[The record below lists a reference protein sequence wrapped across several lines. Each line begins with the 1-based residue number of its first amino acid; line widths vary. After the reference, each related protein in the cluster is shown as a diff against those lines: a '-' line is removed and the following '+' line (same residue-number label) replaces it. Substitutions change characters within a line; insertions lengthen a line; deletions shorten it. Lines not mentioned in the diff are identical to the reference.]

1 MSKEGVSPGQGGQG
15 VLIFRAS
22 KTDPRTGETI
32 YARDYGL
39 KGFPILIRKT

>member
-1 MSKEGVSPGQGGQG
+1 MSKERVSPGPDGQN

-39 KGFPILIRKT
+39 KGFPILIRKA